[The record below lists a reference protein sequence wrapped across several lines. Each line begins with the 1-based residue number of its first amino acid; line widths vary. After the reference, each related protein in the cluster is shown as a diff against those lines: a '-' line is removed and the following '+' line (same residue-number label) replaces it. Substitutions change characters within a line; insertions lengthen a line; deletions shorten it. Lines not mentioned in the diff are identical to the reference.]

1 MKGNVNSE
9 ENMQLFT
16 TVTLFLETSD
26 KILLDFE
33 ERV

>member
-1 MKGNVNSE
+1 MKENENSE

-16 TVTLFLETSD
+16 TVTLFLETSEI
-26 KILLDFE
+26 ILFDFE